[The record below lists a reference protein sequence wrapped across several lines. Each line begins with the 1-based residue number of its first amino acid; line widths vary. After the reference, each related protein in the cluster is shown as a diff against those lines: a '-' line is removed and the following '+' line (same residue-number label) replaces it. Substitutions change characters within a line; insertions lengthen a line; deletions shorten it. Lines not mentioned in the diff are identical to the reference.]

1 MTTKI
6 LNTKSEGKKIG
17 SLFFDKDKR
26 IVFIN
31 DKELIFQRKE
41 FEILYFFANNPGKA
55 FSREMLLKE
64 IWGIGIYV
72 EQRTIDVHIRKIREK
87 LESYADL
94 IETIKGFGYRFKSV
108 K

>member
-6 LNTKSEGKKIG
+6 LNAESAGITIG
-17 SLFFDKDKR
+17 SLIFDMNKR
-26 IVFIN
+26 VVLIN
-31 DKELIFQRKE
+31 HKEMIFQRKE
-41 FEILYFFANNPGKA
+41 FEILYFLANNPDRA

-64 IWGIGIYV
+64 IWGSGVYV
-72 EQRTIDVHIRKIREK
+72 EKRTIDVHIRKIREK

>member
-6 LNTKSEGKKIG
+6 FNAESAGITIG
-17 SLFFDKDKR
+17 PLIFDMNKR
-26 IVFIN
+26 VVFIN
-31 DKELIFQRKE
+31 HKEMIFQKKE
-41 FEILYFFANNPGKA
+41 FEILYFFVNNPGRA

-64 IWGIGIYV
+64 IWGSGVYV
-72 EQRTIDVHIRKIREK
+72 EKRTIDVHIRKIREK
-87 LESYADL
+87 LESYADY